1 MSRMFLITSLI
12 WSSLIAG
19 TFFCWFFF
27 FFWIRGHLLPSVE
40 ANSLFDG
47 CDFRKFSLY
56 GVFFFLHGTLPFQSK
71 CFSLGFCYT
80 ATEIRRSPPNS
91 PWDMCIWDSGFSS
104 LKYKACFTLVL
115 RLWQTFSSEEAAMV
129 ASEKRWGCSMPN
141 NWSQLAL
148 QFTSCWPKLSL
159 AANLAVPL
167 WKHI

>member
-27 FFWIRGHLLPSVE
+27 FFESEAICFPLLKLIAFLMAVILE
-40 ANSLFDG
+40 NSAFMV
-47 CDFRKFSLY
+47 S
-56 GVFFFLHGTLPFQSK
+56 FFFLHGTLPFQSK

>member
-19 TFFCWFFF
+19 TFFCWFFY
-27 FFWIRGHLLPSVE
+27 WIRGHLLPSVE

-159 AANLAVPL
+159 AANLAVPS